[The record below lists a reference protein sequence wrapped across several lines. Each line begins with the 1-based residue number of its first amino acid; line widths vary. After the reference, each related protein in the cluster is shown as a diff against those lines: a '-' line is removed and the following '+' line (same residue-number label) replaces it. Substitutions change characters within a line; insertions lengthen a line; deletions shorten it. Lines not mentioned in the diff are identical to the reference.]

1 MREILLVRTEDLIK
15 DLTNGLIVVM
25 SRKQL
30 LNNKKLLNF
39 IKASSLQ
46 VSTNMYS
53 IYSTKF
59 VYGKTLTTYYVF
71 IVEDDCIG
79 TYNTLITEVVT
90 GYTEFVEAIEVYS
103 LIDLGDSYLNII
115 DIKLEDEIIKEEI
128 IEPIKE
134 KEPKK
139 TARELVQAELESLF
153 LNEVRIDDFLKLD
166 INKQL
171 AMYNI
176 MTKELKET
184 FNGTRIYHLIS
195 VHFFKNSR
203 DIMDNSETITNVI
216 LYAYNILREKNYESY
231 VNYMRKL
238 IRFVP
243 KSRYKL
249 FNRLQK
255 QIREQILTL

>member
-1 MREILLVRTEDLIK
+1 MREKLVVRTEDLIK

-25 SRKQL
+25 SRTQL
-30 LNNKKLLNF
+30 KNNKKLLDF

-46 VSTNMYS
+46 VTTNMYS

-79 TYNTLITEVVT
+79 TYNNLITEVIT

-115 DIKLEDEIIKEEI
+115 DIELEDEIIKEDI

-134 KEPKK
+134 KIVKK
-139 TARELVQAELESLF
+139 TARELVQEELENLF
-153 LNEVRIDDFLKLD
+153 LNEVKLEDFLKLD
-166 INKQL
+166 STKQL
-171 AMYNI
+171 VMYNI

-184 FNGTRIYHLIS
+184 FNGTRLYHLIS
-195 VHFFKNSR
+195 VHFFKNSG

-216 LYAYNILREKNYESY
+216 LYAYTTLREKNYESY

-243 KSRYKL
+243 KSKYKL